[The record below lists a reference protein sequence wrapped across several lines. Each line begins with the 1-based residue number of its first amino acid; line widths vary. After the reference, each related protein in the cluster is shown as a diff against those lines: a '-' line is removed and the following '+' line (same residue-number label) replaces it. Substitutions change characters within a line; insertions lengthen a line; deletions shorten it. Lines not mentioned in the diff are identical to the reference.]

1 MIKAIYG
8 KDKILMFR
16 LLSEAKEKEA
26 VKLAL
31 QTSHTITYERDSEQ
45 TQTKDGAINTSKG
58 LTVTVDI
65 EAVSSRDEVNTMLKN
80 SVLEGQKLE
89 CWEIDLSEPT
99 PDGKYPAL
107 YMQGD
112 LDSWELP
119 ADVEE
124 LASFST
130 TLNVDGKPQAGE
142 VTLSSDQED
151 EIMYAFRDITIF
163 DGEEPA
169 VDPGA

>member
-1 MIKAIYG
+1 MIQAIYG

-16 LLSEAKEKEA
+16 LLSEATAKPA
-26 VKLAL
+26 SKLAL

-45 TQTKDGAINTSKG
+45 TQTKDGAINTGKG
-58 LTVTVDI
+58 LTVSVDI
-65 EAVSSRDEVNTMLKN
+65 EAVSSKDEVNTLLMD
-80 SVLEGQKLE
+80 SVLKGEKLE
-89 CWEIDLSEPT
+89 CWEIDLSEPSSE
-99 PDGKYPAL
+99 GKYSAL
-107 YMQGD
+107 YMQGS

-130 TLNVDGKPQAGE
+130 TLHVDGQPQPGE
-142 VTLSSDQED
+142 VTLSPEQEA

-163 DGEEPA
+163 EGEEPA
-169 VDPGA
+169 VDPGV